1 MTKRRQSKDGAAERS
16 LPRVLNALLG
26 GAIVVGGA
34 IGVGIL
40 RTPGHIA
47 GQLHATPYILLAW
60 LAGGVLA
67 LLGANCLAEMATA
80 LPEAGG
86 PYVYARRAFGPPGGI
101 AIGWADWLISVTAI
115 ATMAVTIAEY
125 VGGGSLNII
134 GTHAVALAIIG
145 VFATLNWFGLEAG
158 ARTQQ
163 ILSALKIAGLFILA
177 ALAIALGD
185 SGASRAGAPFSSP
198 APSFLVLVSAVVIIH
213 ETYAGWNSSVYFA
226 EEDKDAAANV
236 PKALF
241 WGIAAI
247 MFSYIVFNLGLLA
260 ILPLDVL
267 ASSKLPA
274 ADAAARIFGSSGH
287 ALVRGFAVISLCGIL
302 NVTVMFTPRIVFAA
316 SRDGILPSSLSLLNR
331 ASIPGRA
338 MIACVFPAMVLAA
351 GLAFETLFAVTAF
364 LGLAANLVLFAS
376 FFQLRRSEP
385 ELVRPFRAWGHPW
398 LPLLITFVSAGLLLA
413 FVFADPLSSAIAVS
427 AIALGVPL
435 FAWFLTRKFTV
446 MAKP

>member
-1 MTKRRQSKDGAAERS
+1 MLQQGTGIAGDRR

-26 GAIVVGGA
+26 AAIVVGGA

-47 GQLHATPYILLAW
+47 GQLGGVPYILLAW

-86 PYVYARRAFGPPGGI
+86 PYVYAKRAFGPIGGI

-125 VGGGSLNII
+125 VGGGSVDTLA
-134 GTHAVALAIIG
+134 THLVALAIIG
-145 VFATLNWFGLEAG
+145 VFALLNWFGLEAG

-163 ILSALKIAGLFILA
+163 LLSALKIGGLVILA
-177 ALAIALGD
+177 TLAIVLG
-185 SGASRAGAPFSSP
+185 RAGHPHAAAPFSAA
-198 APSFLVLVSAVVIIH
+198 APSILVLASAIVIIH

-247 MFSYIVFNLGLLA
+247 MFSYLLFNLGLLA
-260 ILPLDVL
+260 ILPPDVL

-274 ADAAARIFGSSGH
+274 ADAAARIFGPNGH
-287 ALVRGFAVISLCGIL
+287 AIVRGFAVISLCGIL

-316 SRDGILPSSLSLLNR
+316 SRDGILPAPLSMLNR
-331 ASIPGRA
+331 ASVPGRA
-338 MIACVFPAMVLAA
+338 MIACVLPAMVLAA
-351 GLAFETLFAVTAF
+351 GLAFETLFAITAF

-376 FFQLRRSEP
+376 YFRLRRTEP
-385 ELVRPFRAWGHPW
+385 ELIRPFRAWGHPW
-398 LPLLITFVSAGLLLA
+398 LPLLITLVSAGLLVA
-413 FVFADPLSSAIAVS
+413 FVFADPFSSGIAIAAVV
-427 AIALGVPL
+427 LGLPL
-435 FAWFLTRKFTV
+435 FGWFRAARK
-446 MAKP
+446 A

>member
-1 MTKRRQSKDGAAERS
+1 MRRKAKYSAADRT

-47 GQLHATPYILLAW
+47 GQLGGVPYILLAW
-60 LAGGVLA
+60 AAGGVLA

-86 PYVYARRAFGPPGGI
+86 PYVYAKRAFGPLGGI

-125 VGGGSLNII
+125 VGGGTVNLVGTHVLALVII
-134 GTHAVALAIIG
+134 GAFAL
-145 VFATLNWFGLEAG
+145 LNWFGLEAG

-163 ILSALKIAGLFILA
+163 LLSALKLAGLLILA
-177 ALAIALGD
+177 GIAIVL
-185 SGASRAGAPFSSP
+185 SGAGNLDADHLASP
-198 APSFLVLVSAVVIIH
+198 TGVPSFLVIISAIVIIH

-226 EEDKDAAANV
+226 EEDKDAAANI

-247 MFSYIVFNLGLLA
+247 MFSYIFFNLGLLA
-260 ILPLDVL
+260 IVPADVL

-274 ADAAARIFGSSGH
+274 ADAAARIFGSHGH
-287 ALVRGFAVISLCGIL
+287 AIVQGFAVISLCGIL

-316 SRDGILPSSLSLLNR
+316 SRDRILPSSLSMLNR
-331 ASIPGRA
+331 ASVPGRA
-338 MIACVFPAMVLAA
+338 LIACVLPAMILAA
-351 GLAFETLFAVTAF
+351 GLAFETLFAITAF
-364 LGLAANLVLFAS
+364 LGLTANLVLFAS
-376 FFQLRRSEP
+376 FFKLRQSEP
-385 ELVRPFRAWGHPW
+385 GLLRPFRAWGHPW
-398 LPLLITFVSAGLLLA
+398 LPLLITLVSAGLLVA
-413 FVFADPLSSAIAVS
+413 FVFADPLSSAIAFG
-427 AIALGVPL
+427 AIVLGLPL
-435 FAWFLTRKFTV
+435 FGWFLRRHRFSVALK
-446 MAKP
+446 

>member
-1 MTKRRQSKDGAAERS
+1 MRRQRTGSIAERK

-40 RTPGHIA
+40 RTPGQIA
-47 GQLHATPYILLAW
+47 GQLGGAPYILLAW
-60 LAGGVLA
+60 VAGGLLA
-67 LLGANCLAEMATA
+67 LLGANCLAELATA

-86 PYVYARRAFGPPGGI
+86 PYVYAKRAFGPLGGI

-125 VGGGSLNII
+125 VGGGSFSTVS
-134 GTHAVALAIIG
+134 THVIALAIIG
-145 VFATLNWFGLEAG
+145 AFALLNWFGLEAG

-163 ILSALKIAGLFILA
+163 MLSAMKIAGLLLLA
-177 ALAIALGD
+177 ALAVVIGRTGNPYADAQL
-185 SGASRAGAPFSSP
+185 SGGAPNI
-198 APSFLVLVSAVVIIH
+198 LVLASAIVIIH

-247 MFSYIVFNLGLLA
+247 MFSYFLFNLGMLA
-260 ILPLDVL
+260 ILSPDAL

-274 ADAAARIFGSSGH
+274 ADAAAQIFGAKGQSI
-287 ALVRGFAVISLCGIL
+287 VRGFAVISLCGIL

-316 SRDGILPSSLSLLNR
+316 SRDGMLPSSLSMLNR
-331 ASIPGRA
+331 AAVPGRA
-338 MIACVFPAMVLAA
+338 MIVCVVPAMVLAA
-351 GLAFETLFAVTAF
+351 GLTFETLFSITAF

-376 FFQLRRSEP
+376 YFRLRRSEP
-385 ELVRPFRAWGHPW
+385 DLVRPFQAWGHPW
-398 LPLLITFVSAGLLLA
+398 LPLLIMIVSGCLVIA
-413 FVFADPLSSAIAVS
+413 FVFANPLSSAIAVA
-427 AIALGVPL
+427 AIFLGLPL
-435 FAWFLTRKFTV
+435 VWAVLRNRDVT
-446 MAKP
+446 PSGES

>member
-1 MTKRRQSKDGAAERS
+1 MRRQTTGSAAERR

-47 GQLHATPYILLAW
+47 GQLGGATYILLAW
-60 LAGGVLA
+60 LGGGVLA
-67 LLGANCLAEMATA
+67 LLGANFLAEMATA
-80 LPEAGG
+80 LPQAGG
-86 PYVYARRAFGPPGGI
+86 PYVYAKRAFGPLGGI

-125 VGGGSLNII
+125 VGGGSVNVI
-134 GTHAVALAIIG
+134 GTHAMALAIIG
-145 VFATLNWFGLEAG
+145 AFALLNWFGLEVG

-163 ILSALKIAGLFILA
+163 LLSGLKIAGLLILA
-177 ALAIALGD
+177 ALAIALGT
-185 SGASRAGAPFSSP
+185 SGDRHAAAALSSP
-198 APSFLVLVSAVVIIH
+198 APSFLVLISAVVIIH

-226 EEDKDAAANV
+226 EEDKDAATNV

-247 MFSYIVFNLGLLA
+247 MFSYLVFNLGLLA
-260 ILPLDVL
+260 ILPPDAL

-274 ADAAARIFGSSGH
+274 ADAAARIFGPHGH

-338 MIACVFPAMVLAA
+338 MIACVLPAMLLAA
-351 GLAFETLFAVTAF
+351 GLAFETLFAITAF

-376 FFQLRRSEP
+376 FFKLRQLEP
-385 ELVRPFRAWGHPW
+385 QLVRPFRAWGHPW
-398 LPLLITFVSAGLLLA
+398 LPLLITLVSAGLIIA
-413 FVFADPLSSAIAVS
+413 FVFADPFSSAIAVG
-427 AIALGVPL
+427 AIVLGLPV
-435 FAWFLTRKFTV
+435 FGWFLRTRRLK
-446 MAKP
+446 ASA

>member
-1 MTKRRQSKDGAAERS
+1 MRRQTTGIAAERR

-47 GQLHATPYILLAW
+47 GQLGGATYILLAW
-60 LAGGVLA
+60 LGGGVLA

-80 LPEAGG
+80 LPQAGG
-86 PYVYARRAFGPPGGI
+86 PYVYAKRAFGPLGGI

-125 VGGGSLNII
+125 VGGGSVNVI
-134 GTHAVALAIIG
+134 GTHAMALAIIG
-145 VFATLNWFGLEAG
+145 AFALLNWFGLEVG

-163 ILSALKIAGLFILA
+163 LLSGLKIAGLLILA
-177 ALAIALGD
+177 ALAIALGT
-185 SGASRAGAPFSSP
+185 SGDRHAAAALSSP
-198 APSFLVLVSAVVIIH
+198 APSFLVLISAVVIIH

-226 EEDKDAAANV
+226 EEDKDAATNV

-247 MFSYIVFNLGLLA
+247 MFSYLVFNLGLLA
-260 ILPLDVL
+260 ILPPDAL

-274 ADAAARIFGSSGH
+274 ADAAARIFGPHGH

-338 MIACVFPAMVLAA
+338 MIACVLPAMLLAA
-351 GLAFETLFAVTAF
+351 GLAFETLFAITAF

-376 FFQLRRSEP
+376 FFKLRQLEP
-385 ELVRPFRAWGHPW
+385 QLVRPFRAWGHPW
-398 LPLLITFVSAGLLLA
+398 LPLLITLVSAGLIIA
-413 FVFADPLSSAIAVS
+413 FVFADPFSSAIAVG
-427 AIALGVPL
+427 AIVLGLPV
-435 FAWFLTRKFTV
+435 FGWFLRTRRLK
-446 MAKP
+446 ASA

>member
-1 MTKRRQSKDGAAERS
+1 MRRQSTGSAAERR
-16 LPRVLNALLG
+16 LPRVLDALLG
-26 GAIVVGGA
+26 AAIVVGGA

-47 GQLHATPYILLAW
+47 GELGGVPYILLAW

-86 PYVYARRAFGPPGGI
+86 PYVYAKRAFGALGGI

-115 ATMAVTIAEY
+115 ATIAVTIAEY
-125 VGGGSLNII
+125 VSAGSANII
-134 GTHAVALAIIG
+134 ATHVMAVAIIG
-145 VFATLNWFGLEAG
+145 VFALLNWFGLQAG

-163 ILSALKIAGLFILA
+163 VLSGLKIAGLLILA
-177 ALAIALGD
+177 ALAIVLG
-185 SGASRAGAPFSSP
+185 SAGDLHAAPFSAG
-198 APSFLVLVSAVVIIH
+198 APSFLVLISAIVIIH

-226 EEDKDAAANV
+226 EEDKDAATNV

-247 MFSYIVFNLGLLA
+247 MFSYLLFNLGLLA
-260 ILPLDVL
+260 ILPSDAL

-274 ADAAARIFGSSGH
+274 ADAAARVFGPAGH

-316 SRDGILPSSLSLLNR
+316 SRDGILPSSLSMLNG
-331 ASIPGRA
+331 ASVPGRA
-338 MIACVFPAMVLAA
+338 MIACVLPAMVLAA

-376 FFQLRRSEP
+376 FFKLRRSEP
-385 ELVRPFRAWGHPW
+385 ELVRPFRAWGYPW
-398 LPLLITFVSAGLLLA
+398 LPLLITLVSAGLLIA
-413 FVFADPLSSAIAVS
+413 FVFADPLSSAIAVA
-427 AIALGVPL
+427 AIVLGLPL
-435 FAWFLTRKFTV
+435 FACFLTNRKLAAT
-446 MAKP
+446 AKS